1 MYNFTRKEI
10 ETLDLLSKG
19 LTNNQMAKH
28 LHLSVRTIEMRLAN
42 IKEKITNVT
51 NEPLTHR
58 SLAIFA
64 YKYIQSNGGLRDED

>member
-10 ETLDLLSKG
+10 ETLELISHG
-19 LTNNQMAKH
+19 LTNYDIAAC
-28 LHLSVRTIEMRLAN
+28 LHLSVRTVEMRLAN
-42 IKEKITNVT
+42 IKEKITKVT

-64 YKYIQSNGGLRDED
+64 YKYIQSNGGSQHED

>member
-1 MYNFTRKEI
+1 MYNFTKKEI
-10 ETLDLLSKG
+10 ETLELISHG
-19 LTNNQMAKH
+19 LTNYDIAAY
-28 LHLSVRTIEMRLAN
+28 LHLSVRTIEMRLSN
-42 IKEKITNVT
+42 IKEKIVNVT

>member
-10 ETLDLLSKG
+10 ETLELISHG
-19 LTNNQMAKH
+19 LTNYDIAAY
-28 LHLSVRTIEMRLAN
+28 LHLSVRTIEMRLSN
-42 IKEKITNVT
+42 IKEKIVNVT

-64 YKYIQSNGGLRDED
+64 YKYIQSNGGSQHED